1 MSTEAD
7 KLKSLISKMTEIE
20 SNPKMEYV
28 GPNVDTKLSYDNWLK
43 KVKKIKKGA
52 HGITGPQHTKYS
64 KEWKTYR
71 GHEIKGLYK

>member
-28 GPNVDTKLSYDNWLK
+28 GSNVDTKLSYDNWLK
-43 KVKKIKKGA
+43 KVKGIKTGA
-52 HGITGPQHTKYS
+52 HGITGQQHTKFS
-64 KEWKTYR
+64 KEWKAYR